1 MKNVSIAVAI
11 FLLAILPIA
20 NSQTTTGQ
28 ITGTVV
34 DSAGAVIAGA
44 TVQVTNGITKQVRV
58 FTTSSNGS
66 FIFPDLVPADYDL
79 RVTHPGFKTFI
90 QNRITVGTLEKVDV
104 HNIKLEVGDVSTSIE
119 VQAAAARVATD
130 TADHAID
137 INQAQL
143 NETPI
148 RGRNWEGFVKDLPGV
163 IDMGTYDQR
172 GWNGNS
178 AIVNGGQQGQV
189 LVTIDGMAAQDSGA
203 PSLSTYQTP
212 STDAI
217 AEVKLLTGNYSAEF
231 GARNGGQYNITIKN
245 GTSQFHGSAYYYYRH
260 EEFNANEFFNNELN
274 VQKPR
279 YRYENPGGTVG
290 GPLIIPGVPFNK
302 NRNRLFFFFSWDQLW
317 NTQSTALNKYTMPTA
332 LERQGNFSQSV
343 NPNGSPILVRD
354 PLSGQTCSST
364 NAAGCF
370 PGNIIPANRLS
381 PIGQAM
387 LSLFPLPNTTDP
399 TGQRQYNFT
408 DVLSNTDPRL
418 DKILRVDYS
427 ISSKDTMFLRLL
439 QDYQAQ
445 SGFGAILG
453 AAGDGWGQFPHS
465 YFIPSAGYAT
475 TYVHTFRP
483 NLINEITFG
492 QNRAHQQNVPTD
504 PASYKASQ
512 LPFTSNGQQLTLP
525 TIFGSSANYLNL
537 LPNIN
542 FGLPSGFSAASS
554 PTGIPNLPA
563 FGFDSRW

>member
-1 MKNVSIAVAI
+1 MKNVSIAVAL
-11 FLLAILPIA
+11 FLLAILPNA

-178 AIVNGGQQGQV
+178 ALINGGQQGQV
-189 LVTIDGMAAQDSGA
+189 LVVFDGMAAQDSGA
-203 PSLSTYQTP
+203 PGLSTYQTP

-217 AEVKLLTGNYSAEF
+217 GEVKLLTGNYAAEY
-231 GARNGGQYNITIKN
+231 GARNGGQMNVSIKN
-245 GTSQFHGSAYYYYRH
+245 GTAQFHGSAYYYYRH
-260 EEFNANEFFNNELN
+260 EEFNANEFFNNQLGIA
-274 VQKPR
+274 KPK

-290 GPLIIPGVPFNK
+290 GPVIIPKVRFNK
-302 NRNRLFFFFSWDQLW
+302 DRNHLFFFYSWDQLW
-317 NTQSTALNKYTMPTA
+317 NTQSTAINKYTMPTT
-332 LERQGNFSQSV
+332 LERQGNFSQSF
-343 NPNGSPILVRD
+343 NTNGSLVPVRD
-354 PLSGQTCSST
+354 PLSGQSCTAT
-364 NAAGCF
+364 VAAGCF
-370 PGNIIPANRLS
+370 PGNIIPLNRLS
-381 PIGQAM
+381 PIGSAM
-387 LSLFPLPNTTDP
+387 LNLFPAS
-399 TGQRQYNFT
+399 QYRRS
-408 DVLSNTDPRL
+408 D
-418 DKILRVDYS
+418 
-427 ISSKDTMFLRLL
+427 
-439 QDYQAQ
+439 
-445 SGFGAILG
+445 G
-453 AAGDGWGQFPHS
+453 AAPVQFH
-465 YFIPSAGYAT
+465 
-475 TYVHTFRP
+475 
-483 NLINEITFG
+483 
-492 QNRAHQQNVPTD
+492 
-504 PASYKASQ
+504 
-512 LPFTSNGQQLTLP
+512 
-525 TIFGSSANYLNL
+525 
-537 LPNIN
+537 
-542 FGLPSGFSAASS
+542 
-554 PTGIPNLPA
+554 
-563 FGFDSRW
+563 